1 MSAPPVSIDTERVV
15 DAAALAELWA
25 VEDAALDAW
34 AAVHGAPV
42 EEWIS
47 ADDVTGHD
55 PDEVAERSD
64 SGRVDALVAVER
76 LRGWVDAQA
85 ARLLSALAPGPT
97 SSADRE
103 WVKDEI
109 AAALR
114 QSPGFVSLRLRV
126 ARQLATRLTDTL
138 DLLERGVLSGAHAD
152 TLALAVV
159 PLDDATTEKVQ
170 QRVLPRAGEQTLTAF
185 RASVRRAV
193 HALDPRSAEERH
205 ARARRDRRVTGR
217 AGEDGMG
224 ELWACL
230 GLEEL
235 AEVMDVLDDTARTTR
250 RRATSALND
259 ARSLDQL
266 RADAL
271 VDLVTGRADPD
282 SGADNATKSKR
293 TAVTAPRTGRAGI
306 QVVVAATTLLGL
318 DDEPAEIPGWGPIPA
333 SIARTIAYDPT
344 SRWRRLLAEPRTGRL
359 LDYARTT
366 YRPPADL
373 AGYVRARD
381 RRCRFPA
388 CDRPGIRCE
397 IDHRHAWE
405 DGGGTDRDNCE
416 CLCSRHHHVKHEAGW
431 RVTGNPE
438 DHLSWTS
445 PTGHIYR
452 SSPGRY
458 DPPLTAADDP
468 DPPPF

>member
-1 MSAPPVSIDTERVV
+1 MNATGVSIGPEGVV
-15 DAAALAELWA
+15 DAAALVELWA
-25 VEDAALDAW
+25 VEDAAFDAR
-34 AAVHGAPV
+34 AAVHGAPA

-47 ADDVTGHD
+47 ADDVTEAD
-55 PDEVAERSD
+55 PADPAELAD
-64 SGRVDALVAVER
+64 SGRVDALVAGER

-85 ARLLSALAPGPT
+85 ARLLSALAPGPA

-114 QSPGFVSLRLRV
+114 QSPGFVSLRLQV
-126 ARQLATRLTDTL
+126 ARQLTTRLTDTL

-152 TLALAVV
+152 ALALAVV
-159 PLDDATTEKVQ
+159 PLDDATTAEVQ
-170 QRVLPRAGEQTLTAF
+170 KRVLPRAGEQTLTAF

-193 HALDPRSAEERH
+193 HAADPRSAEERH

-230 GLEEL
+230 GLKEL
-235 AEVMDVLDDTARTTR
+235 AEVMDVLDATARTTR
-250 RRATSALND
+250 RTTSTAGD
-259 ARSLDQL
+259 TRTLDQL

-271 VDLVTGRADPD
+271 VDLIAGRACPESSTDD
-282 SGADNATKSKR
+282 AATRKQPPVI
-293 TAVTAPRTGRAGI
+293 TPRTGRAGI
-306 QVVVAATTLLGL
+306 QVVVAATTMLGL
-318 DDEPAEIPGWGPIPA
+318 DDEPSEITGWGPIPA
-333 SIARTIAYDPT
+333 SIARPIAHDPT
-344 SRWRRLLAEPRTGRL
+344 SRWRRLLTDPFNGQL

-388 CDRPGIRCE
+388 CDRPGIRC
-397 IDHRHAWE
+397 
-405 DGGGTDRDNCE
+405 
-416 CLCSRHHHVKHEAGW
+416 
-431 RVTGNPE
+431 
-438 DHLSWTS
+438 
-445 PTGHIYR
+445 
-452 SSPGRY
+452 
-458 DPPLTAADDP
+458 
-468 DPPPF
+468 